1 MKRFTVI
8 FISAL
13 VVLIF
18 GTFTSCEQPNSLGEK
33 ERLQKETLE
42 IADSLEIYFINHYKV
57 GDSVV
62 FVRENGELEKFKV
75 KDCYRDDAWFDIEP
89 EKDPVNTP
97 WSKRLDAIFL
107 YLILENMNEVIFF
120 EFSYKWYTYDEIF
133 GHPRGLFGMTFND
146 KVFYVGDIPYDII
159 HQQELSYSMENDSSV
174 GFVMRKD
181 VGIVR
186 MWDNR
191 GRTWTR
197 PEDITN

>member
-1 MKRFTVI
+1 MKRITVI

-62 FVRENGELEKFKV
+62 FVRETGELEKFEV
-75 KDCYRDDAWFDIEP
+75 ECCQRLDDWLYIEP
-89 EKDPVNTP
+89 EYYKEPL
-97 WSKRLDAIFL
+97 KKELHAIFV
-107 YLILENMNEVIFF
+107 YLILENMNEVISF
-120 EFSYKWYTYDEIF
+120 EFSYTWYAGDEIF
-133 GHPRGLFGMTFND
+133 GHPRGLFRMTFND
-146 KVFYVGDIPYDII
+146 KVFFVGDIPYDII

-197 PEDITN
+197 PEELIE